1 MRVMYT
7 VTPQYCSNSALQ
19 YCATLKFIFFSYT
32 EPRVAPESL
41 PPCPGS
47 RTTTILLLL
56 ARLAFVFFFG
66 AASVDATAS
75 FISACTSFLSTVPSD
90 STSTFAIASSS
101 IVCPF
106 TTLNDAAISTSSKA
120 KYFSSFPTKYSTPLI
135 LYVPASDAIKS
146 FVNTMDSSFL
156 FDSFKVSLLP
166 CSFSYT
172 RTIF

>member
-32 EPRVAPESL
+32 DPRVEPESL

-56 ARLAFVFFFG
+56 ARLAFVCFFG
-66 AASVDATAS
+66 AASVEVTAS
-75 FISACTSFLSTVPSD
+75 FISALTSFLSTVPSD

-135 LYVPASDAIKS
+135 LYVPASDAAKS

-172 RTIF
+172 KTIF